1 AGELLELDDIWTR
14 PGHRVLEHVH
24 PCLEERWEVISGSP
38 RFRIA
43 SVEHTAQPG
52 DVVVA
57 PPGVPHLAWN
67 AGETAVHVRIQIRP
81 AMRWEQFIQ
90 RLFKLAQDAHAN
102 NLDSPDS
109 IAMIDLLREFPEEIA
124 LP

>member
-1 AGELLELDDIWTR
+1 
-14 PGHRVLEHVH
+14 
-24 PCLEERWEVISGSP
+24 
-38 RFRIA
+38 
-43 SVEHTAQPG
+43 
-52 DVVVA
+52 
-57 PPGVPHLAWN
+57 
-67 AGETAVHVRIQIRP
+67 
-81 AMRWEQFIQ
+81 MRWEQFIQ